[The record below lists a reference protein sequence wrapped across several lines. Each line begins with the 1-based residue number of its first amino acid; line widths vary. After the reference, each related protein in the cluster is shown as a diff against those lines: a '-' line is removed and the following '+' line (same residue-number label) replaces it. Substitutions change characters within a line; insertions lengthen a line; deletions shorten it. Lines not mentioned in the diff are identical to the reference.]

1 MRIDKFLNT
10 TNILKRR
17 ALAQD
22 MCESGVVLLNGIPAK
37 SAKEV
42 KVGDEITLRYLEYEK
57 KYLVL
62 AIPTS
67 KNVPK
72 SQSSKYFQIL

>member
-72 SQSSKYFQIL
+72 SQSSEYFQIL